1 VELCELRLTIF
12 LSQFREPFYLYTV
25 KRFLTALVAIMYFV
39 ISSGVVVN
47 IHYCMG
53 RVKEVKYQTLAEKKC
68 GCGKMA
74 AKNCCKTS
82 FKLVK
87 LEDAQKASTAF
98 YKIEAP
104 AAILTSAV
112 SLYLAPMIPSADRDY
127 VYGHSPP
134 LLSAQDT
141 YLQNC
146 VFRI

>member
-1 VELCELRLTIF
+1 
-12 LSQFREPFYLYTV
+12 V
-25 KRFLTALVAIMYFV
+25 KRFLTSIIAVLYFV

-74 AKNCCKTS
+74 SKSCCKTT

-87 LEDAQKASTAF
+87 LEDAQKAAAAF
-98 YKIEAP
+98 YNIEAP
-104 AAILTSAV
+104 AALITTQTNPFA
-112 SLYLAPMIPSADRDY
+112 APVLPSADRLY